1 MRGFPSYASFWLI
14 YIEMMASLFIYEDV
28 AFGFL
33 TKSIASHQAV
43 HESVVLT
50 YFLYAH
56 ITAWKASDL
65 VLGALLTDLEH
76 QDLEH
81 EV

>member
-14 YIEMMASLFIYEDV
+14 YIELMVSLFIYENV

-33 TKSIASHQAV
+33 TKSIASRQAV
-43 HESVVLT
+43 HESLVLT

-56 ITAWKASDL
+56 ITAWNASDL
-65 VLGALLTDLEH
+65 VLGALLTALEH
-76 QDLEH
+76 QDLEL